1 MVMKFKLRNF
11 SFLMFF
17 LFMSFASVLGF
28 SQFNEE
34 GLGRIVIQLLV
45 LLGTLFLIIDY
56 LTLKKIRV
64 SSLFFIIISSV
75 LALLSVTQTKSF
87 GLLILLQMIMIA
99 KDSSLDSLLK
109 YNTVTLTIAF
119 LFIIFTSLIGITD
132 FSFHEV
138 IKNEVSFTVY
148 RFGFGNPNSAAAILF
163 AIVTGFNLL
172 HRNRFRKKYLIAEA
186 VLAVLVYRIFGS
198 RTFAAVM
205 IGYGLSI
212 LLMTYLSKIRTS
224 LKLLWPIQYFFLV
237 ASIAMLYLS
246 LNYNML
252 GNTWYDLDVVLSGR
266 LSTWYWIINYYGIH
280 LFGTDMSSLDKG
292 LDNGYLYLL
301 MYSGIFSLIIYNL
314 IFYFVAKKA
323 WNNQE
328 WMILITMLFY
338 NVYAFFESTP
348 LLGGLCNILLIF
360 AYLVLGKQ
368 REKSSSVERNQEL

>member
-1 MVMKFKLRNF
+1 MVIKFKLRNF

-28 SQFNEE
+28 SQFNGE

-56 LTLKKIRV
+56 LTLKKIRA
-64 SSLFFIIISSV
+64 SSLFFIIVSSV

-132 FSFHEV
+132 PSFHEV
-138 IKNEVSFTVY
+138 IKNEVSFIVY

-172 HRNRFRKKYLIAEA
+172 HRNRFRKKYLIGEV
-186 VLAVLVYRIFGS
+186 VLTVLVYRIFGS
-198 RTFAAVM
+198 RTFAAIM

-237 ASIAMLYLS
+237 ASIATLYLS

-252 GNTWYDLDVVLSGR
+252 GNTWYDLDVILSGR
-266 LSTWYWIINYYGIH
+266 LSTWYSIINYYGIH

-338 NVYAFFESTP
+338 TVYAFFESTP

-360 AYLVLGKQ
+360 GYLVLGKQ
-368 REKSSSVERNQEL
+368 REKLSQVERNQEL